1 MLLQVFWLTALI
13 VAWHA
18 GVRTWPQYYWI
29 ITFPAFFLLAMQL
42 LTLCHQ
48 LWRKYTRSV
57 EVGVLVREAEDAM
70 EEAMREP
77 GDNTLLTRFQG
88 LSHKPTKDMDSDELL
103 EHMRKLH
110 GSHHIL

>member
-1 MLLQVFWLTALI
+1 MLLQIFWLTALI

-18 GVRTWPQYYWI
+18 GIKTWPQYYWV
-29 ITFPAFFLLAMQL
+29 ITFPAFFLFVVQL
-42 LTLCHQ
+42 FTFTHQ
-48 LWRKYTRSV
+48 LWRRYKQSV

-77 GDNTLLTRFQG
+77 GDNAPLTRFQG
-88 LSHKPTKDMDSDELL
+88 LSHKSTKDMNSDELL